1 MHVASPMNIPSQ
13 HTYDPTPVS
22 PATKRV
28 LVVDDHQLICEG
40 IAEALDEVGGF
51 DVDWTLKADHLRE
64 KIDTH
69 DYDLV
74 ILDTRLPDPVNVA
87 YVEQVV
93 AQLGAAPLLLLAETV
108 HAEFLDSV
116 LEVGAAGVI
125 EKNVKFSVFINVISL
140 VLAGGQYM
148 PRSAVGADAK
158 APASGMKISRQEQ
171 AVLRLAAEGF
181 SDKLISFETNLKISQ
196 VKSAFVKLRMKLEA
210 RNRTHAVMIARQ
222 CGII

>member
-1 MHVASPMNIPSQ
+1 MNIPSQ
-13 HTYDPTPVS
+13 HKYDPTSVS

-210 RNRTHAVMIARQ
+210 RNRTHAVMIAAQ
-222 CGII
+222 FGII